1 MARRMSVTFG
11 LVLLAAASVPGRSE
25 ADRRRN
31 PRREEREPTP
41 TDLAIERGVA
51 WLLAQQKPDGSWPG
65 FEGRFD
71 GGVTA
76 LSLLALLKS
85 GIDRDHDAIRRGF
98 DRLRRMYLP
107 QQPPAADGTFTFPGG
122 TNISGGIMRHVYP
135 VTVTILA
142 LEALHHEEESSDEPG
157 EYNPRRRAAPPRITG
172 PDLEWM
178 RRLHAYLLSCPY
190 TYRSGRRIGDADYGP
205 QGFTNYA
212 WRYPG
217 PAGNSACPWD
227 NSNTQ
232 YALLALKA
240 CDRCGIQT
248 PAEVWYGTLNHFI
261 ETQDAEGPAVHRVG
275 LINARQVQG
284 GYGEAV
290 PEYMQTDDVDRARGW
305 HYVGKD
311 DPLYGADAHG
321 SMAVVGIASLV
332 IARSILHEQRPY
344 RENFQTDVDRAVR
357 DGIAWLDQNWTVTSN
372 PRRGAFHHYYHLYG
386 LERVGMLAKITN
398 IGSHLWYREGER
410 FLLDHQTEDG
420 HWEGEAFGE
429 QDDVVDTCFAL
440 LFLKRGT
447 APVEGESYQVGPA
460 Q

>member
-1 MARRMSVTFG
+1 MTRRTLMMIA
-11 LVLLAAASVPGRSE
+11 LALLIASAPGRSD

-31 PRREEREPTP
+31 ARREEREPTP

-65 FEGRFD
+65 FEGRYD

-85 GIDRDHDAIRRGF
+85 GIDRDHEAIRRGF

-107 QQPPAADGTFTFPGG
+107 QQAPAADGTITLPAGVNSANGFLRDTY
-122 TNISGGIMRHVYP
+122 S

-142 LEALHHEEESSDEPG
+142 LEALYHQDRPPEEEG
-157 EYNPRRRAAPPRITG
+157 EYNPRNRAAPPMISG

-178 RRLHAYLLSCPY
+178 RRLHAYLLAVQH
-190 TYRSGRRIGDADYGP
+190 TYRSSRRIGDADYGR
-205 QGFTNYA
+205 QGFTNHA
-212 WRYPG
+212 WRYPA
-217 PAGNSACPWD
+217 PVGNSACPWD

-248 PAEVWYGTLNHFI
+248 PDDVWYGTLNHFL
-261 ETQDAEGPAVHRVG
+261 ERQDAEGPEVRRIG
-275 LINARQVQG
+275 LANAQQVQG
-284 GYGEAV
+284 PYGEAV

-305 HYVGKD
+305 HYVAQD
-311 DPLYGADAHG
+311 DPMYGTDAHG
-321 SMAVVGIASLV
+321 SMTVVGIASLV
-332 IARSILHEQRPY
+332 ISRSMLHQQRVY
-344 RENFQTDVDRAVR
+344 KDHFQADVDRAVR
-357 DGIAWLDQNWTVTSN
+357 DGIAWLDQNWSVTSN
-372 PRRGAFHHYYHLYG
+372 PRRGAFHHYYYLYG
-386 LERVGMLAKITN
+386 LERVGMLAQVAN
-398 IGSHLWYREGER
+398 IGSHLWYPEGER
-410 FLLDHQTEDG
+410 YLLDHQAEDG
-420 HWEGEAFGE
+420 HWEGAPVVE

-447 APVEGESYQVGPA
+447 TPVEGESYQVGPA